1 MPGTP
6 ITSVE
11 QLREIIGEPSQLV
24 AEKAIDHIDPESRR
38 FLEGSPFFLLATS
51 ATDGSCDVSPR
62 GDPPGS
68 VLVLDERTLAFG
80 DRKGNRRLDSLTNIL
95 SQPRVGML
103 FLVPGMG
110 ETLRLNGTARIVKD
124 APYADRLTVRGVRPE
139 LTIEVSVV
147 ELYLHCAKAFKRS
160 ALWEPESWPERGEV
174 PTGGQLLRSQGEYAE
189 SAKELDEYL
198 AGSYRTGMY

>member
-6 ITSVE
+6 ITTLE
-11 QLREIIGEPSQLV
+11 QLREIIDEPSKLV

-38 FLEGSPFFLLATS
+38 FIEACPFFLLATS
-51 ATDGSCDVSPR
+51 AADGSCDVSPR

-68 VLVLDERTLAFG
+68 VLVLDERTVAFG
-80 DRKGNRRLDSLTNIL
+80 DRKGNRRLDSLRNIL
-95 SQPRVGML
+95 AQPQVGML

-110 ETLRLNGTARIVKD
+110 ETIRLNGTARIVRN
-124 APYADRLTVRGVRPE
+124 APYAERLTLRGVRPE

-160 ALWEPESWPERGEV
+160 ALWEPESWPDRAEV
-174 PTGGQLLRSQGEYAE
+174 PAGGQLLRSQGEFAA
-189 SAKELDEYL
+189 SARELDDYL
-198 AGSYRTGMY
+198 ADSYRTNMY